1 MKFTA
6 RVIAD
11 FLGGIIERDENTE
24 VHNIS
29 KIEEGKPGTL
39 SFMANPKYEH
49 YLYTTKSSIVLINK
63 SLKINKA
70 VNTTLIKVDD
80 AYKSFASLLELY
92 QQSLPKPS
100 GISDNSSVSKSAK
113 VGKNV
118 YIGDYAVV
126 SDNANIGDNVLI
138 YPQVYIAENVTIG
151 DNTVIYPGVVI
162 YNNSVL
168 GNNCIIHAGVVIGA
182 DGFGFVP
189 QNEEEHKKVPQIGN
203 VIIEDNVEIGAN
215 TTIDRATLGSTI
227 IRRGVK
233 LDNLIQI
240 AHNVEIGEKTFIAAQ
255 TGISGSTKIGKECL
269 IGGQVGFVGHSK
281 IADKVKI
288 GAQSGIQSSV
298 KDEGAAI
305 QGTPALPIMN
315 FQKSSI
321 VFKMLP
327 QLNRQIAQMQREIDE
342 LKAKIID
349 NG

>member
-11 FLGGIIERDENTE
+11 FLGGVIEGDENIE
-24 VHNIS
+24 VNNVS
-29 KIEEGKPGTL
+29 KIEEGKQGTL
-39 SFMANPKYEH
+39 SFIANPKYEH
-49 YLYTTKSSIVLINK
+49 YLYTSKSSIILVNK

-70 VNTTLIKVDD
+70 VSATLIKVDD

-100 GISDNSSVSKSAK
+100 GISANSTVSKTAK
-113 VGKNV
+113 IGKDV
-118 YIGDYAVV
+118 YIGEYTVI
-126 SDNANIGDNVLI
+126 SDNAEIGENVRI
-138 YPQVYIAENVTIG
+138 YPQVYIAENVKIG
-151 DNTVIYPGVVI
+151 DNTIIYPGVII
-162 YNNSVL
+162 YNNSML
-168 GNNCIIHAGVVIGA
+168 GKNCIVHAGVVIGA

-227 IRRGVK
+227 IRKGVK

-240 AHNVEIGEKTFIAAQ
+240 AHNVEIGEKTFMAAQ
-255 TGISGSTKIGKECL
+255 CGVSGSTKIGKECL
-269 IGGQVGFVGHSK
+269 IGGQVGFAGHLH

-288 GAQSGIQSSV
+288 GAQAGIASNI
-298 KDEGAAI
+298 KEEGIAV
-305 QGTPALPIMN
+305 QGTPAISIMN

-321 VFKMLP
+321 VYKMLP
-327 QLNRQIAQMQREIDE
+327 QLNRQINQMQREIDE
-342 LKAKIID
+342 LKAKIMD
-349 NG
+349 N